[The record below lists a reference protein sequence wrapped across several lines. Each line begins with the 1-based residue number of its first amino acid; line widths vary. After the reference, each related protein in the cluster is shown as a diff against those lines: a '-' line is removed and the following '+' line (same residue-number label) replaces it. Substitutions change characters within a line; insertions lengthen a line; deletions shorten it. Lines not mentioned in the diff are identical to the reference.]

1 MGYDEA
7 GRKSRST
14 NNKRVVKYKASKG
27 ADFDD
32 DSIKSIKTITK
43 YDKEGEIKKI
53 KRVKK
58 TTGGGK
64 KTTIS
69 KPGEEN
75 NPLAPKGATGLVT
88 TKDRENW
95 KFKSPLTQTG
105 MPHDPNNMGAMN
117 QPILD
122 PLTGLP
128 VQPTYANKGMMQQDV
143 NKWKS
148 PDSPLLKKNTDDKI
162 EALNEKYDS
171 GKISEQ
177 KYRKKLMKLHSKK

>member
-1 MGYDEA
+1 MA
-7 GRKSRST
+7 GFLAGLMKSRGEKKVEKLKESGLGDAVGM
-14 NNKRVVKYKASKG
+14 VVQA
-27 ADFDD
+27 
-32 DSIKSIKTITK
+32 KTGVPVNSMM
-43 YDKEGEIKKI
+43 GE
-53 KRVKK
+53 
-58 TTGGGK
+58 
-64 KTTIS
+64 
-69 KPGEEN
+69 N
-75 NPLAPKGATGLVT
+75 
-88 TKDRENW
+88 
-95 KFKSPLTQTG
+95 SPLTQTG
-105 MPHDPNNMGAMN
+105 MPHDPNNMSAMN

-148 PDSPLLKKNTDDKI
+148 PDSPLLKKNPDDKI